1 MMLRQKRKAKVPPH
15 KTIDKY
21 SLAEY
26 TEYRKIDT
34 YTIER
39 NSRVTDENFWSR
51 SQEEVYTRIYLPM
64 KNRVVK

>member
-34 YTIER
+34 YTMML
-39 NSRVTDENFWSR
+39 SAT
-51 SQEEVYTRIYLPM
+51 LA
-64 KNRVVK
+64 